1 MLFADDMVI
10 VGKDRNDLQRSLDL
24 VNSYLNK
31 WGLAVNTDKTKVVV
45 VRNVG
50 GCLITNRGH
59 ITVPL

>member
-1 MLFADDMVI
+1 MVI

-24 VNSYLNK
+24 LNSYCNK
-31 WGLAVNTDKTKVVV
+31 WELAVNTEKTKVVV
-45 VRNVG
+45 FRIRG